1 MTEVFGYGRWH
12 EKPQPENAENA
23 FRIAR
28 DLIFN
33 KKYDRLRRRNRKR
46 QEECMAEDV
55 ESRAVELDIRGK
67 KRIFDV
73 DDPVLPDW
81 VKEDALESGDF
92 PYKKKLKEAEYL
104 EQLEKLQAELVK
116 VQFWLQAT
124 GKRVMA
130 LFEGRDAA
138 GKGGSIQASS
148 QHMNPRLARIVALA
162 KPNDRELGQWYF
174 QRYVAQF
181 PTAGEFVLFDRSWYN
196 RAGVEPVMGFCTPK
210 QYEDFLK
217 QAPQLEKIIVHE
229 GIIFFKFYLDI
240 GREMQIKRFHDRR
253 HDPLAVWKLSSMD
266 IAALT
271 KWGDYSEK
279 RDRMLKETHTE
290 FAPWTVIRANDKR
303 RARLNLIRHMLKTID
318 YDGKDKDA
326 IGEIDDKILG
336 SGPGFLK

>member
-1 MTEVFGYGRWH
+1 
-12 EKPQPENAENA
+12 
-23 FRIAR
+23 
-28 DLIFN
+28 
-33 KKYDRLRRRNRKR
+33 
-46 QEECMAEDV
+46 MAEAV

-67 KRIFDV
+67 KRVFDV

-81 VKEDALESGDF
+81 IDEEALESGDF
-92 PYKKKLKEAEYL
+92 PYKKKLKEEEYL
-104 EQLEKLQAELVK
+104 EELEKLQIELVK

-138 GKGGSIQASS
+138 GKGGAISASS
-148 QHMNPRLARIVALA
+148 AHMNPRLARVVALA

-174 QRYVAQF
+174 QRYIAQF

-217 QAPQLEKIIVHE
+217 QAPQLERIIAHE
-229 GIIFFKFYLDI
+229 GIHFFKFYLDI
-240 GREMQIKRFHDRR
+240 GREMQLKRFHDRR
-253 HDPLAVWKLSSMD
+253 HDPLKVWKLSSMD

-271 KWGDYSEK
+271 KWGDYSDK
-279 RDRMLKETHTE
+279 RERMLEATHTE

-303 RARLNLIRHMLKTID
+303 RARLNLIRHMLKKMD
-318 YDGKDKDA
+318 YDGKDDKA
-326 IGEIDDKILG
+326 IGDLDDKIIGAG
-336 SGPGFLK
+336 SGFLK